1 MMCNKEETMRKHIKK
16 GMTYILCASMVAALL
31 SGCSSR
37 KAESSKPSIHIDEY
51 TKVGYDTATVQS
63 GDIAPVL
70 ELDLSPDSTKHTR

>member
-63 GDIAPVL
+63 GRSEEHTS
-70 ELDLSPDSTKHTR
+70 ELQSRE